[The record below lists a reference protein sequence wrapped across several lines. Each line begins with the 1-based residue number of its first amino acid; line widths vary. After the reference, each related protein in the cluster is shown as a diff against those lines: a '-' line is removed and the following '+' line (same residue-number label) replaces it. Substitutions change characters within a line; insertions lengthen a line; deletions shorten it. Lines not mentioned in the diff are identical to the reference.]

1 MQENFGARCDI
12 VFNVKDGTLKN
23 ANTNVTTLN
32 KQVNVATKNVSSLN
46 ATFENTFFA
55 LGSLNLAF
63 SAIGASL
70 GTVLKSSL
78 NLASTNEQLKNSLAS
93 LISLNHSSTDAQGK
107 AIDANTKWNASLA
120 LSLDTIKKLNVI
132 NLKTIYT
139 MQDMSEMFKSFYSTA
154 GSNMSLEEAIS
165 AMEAIAYAGQ
175 VSGASV
181 DSLKMTLDSL
191 GSGVAQTQTDF
202 GRFISSLGLSTEA
215 MSKAKAEGNLYSLI
229 IEKLGSFAQDASKS
243 ANTYEASVS
252 NLSNA
257 YDELKKKAIEPYF
270 EEIKNAINA
279 TSEAISR
286 NQEAIL
292 QSIGVFSRL
301 VASIALVWGASKSLN
316 LALKVIAPLRAYAL
330 GLQGV
335 TSCANGAN
343 LAINGLKTTLM
354 RFAPT
359 AGLFLVIEAWSRWND
374 YIKET
379 QENLNKLSKDGL
391 EKKLE
396 DAQKRLES
404 AKIKIADAR
413 SNGGIFSKF
422 KEEEGISEY
431 TQAYK
436 EIQDLEHRIKMLP
449 KEVKTQ
455 ELIAKNKEIALDPKI
470 IKDTSLA
477 YAEMAKVGL
486 SEYDLAL
493 LQIIEK
499 TQKWID
505 SGVELGDAL
514 QTQNI
519 LMQDLE
525 TRQALK
531 EMNAQLDIKAEEIA
545 FLNEGLK
552 KGIELEQIRYEKA
565 LLSLNARVAKE
576 VEVGEM
582 SLEFANRLYELEEKK
597 HKQALK
603 NIEEEYTLKS
613 GFSEY
618 FSSALSENFI
628 NVLDGGKLENFG
640 KNLQKSASQALGRSL
655 AKSFEDSKVGKAMD
669 KAFDLAITKASGAL
683 GSCLDGIFGKDFAS
697 NLSQALGGAL
707 AGIGI
712 GEAIT
717 NVLASFMPE
726 DHAKGAQ
733 KGGSIGSSLGG
744 LLGAGIGLAFGP
756 AGAIVGGLIGG
767 PSGGLLGSLIGG
779 FYNKKVETTAEGVEV
794 FGRGTKDYLNAK
806 EYTDQKET
814 KSYFWGL
821 YKKKKTWTDYSD
833 ANAYVIT
840 QVRNTLRGFENLIVD
855 IGGEVQEL
863 SIASGKYSSYD
874 ALADSVVSSV
884 ISSVM
889 KGADSATIS
898 GVSKMWSDYA
908 KSVDKSINEAVM
920 EGMSSFVKS
929 EQTYTKWL
937 YDFRGDTLGSA
948 KYTAE
953 LAQKEVDRLQEAL
966 GVSGINVDN
975 FLAFR
980 EEAIKNAFDPNTI
993 NLINALGEALM
1004 KSAEASKKF
1013 EEALKQENKTKLKA
1027 LDPFLKKTKTL
1038 EEANQTRGEI
1048 EAKTNLKI
1056 LSTLQKILKA
1066 QEVVSYGGAI

>member
-1 MQENFGARCDI
+1 MQENFGVNI

-23 ANTNVTTLN
+23 ANTNVTNLN
-32 KQVNVATKNVSSLN
+32 KQVSVTQKNVSSLN
-46 ATFENTFFA
+46 TTFENTFFA
-55 LGSLNLAF
+55 LSSLNLAF
-63 SAIGASL
+63 GAIGASL
-70 GTVLKSSL
+70 GATLKSSL

-93 LISLNHSSTDAQGK
+93 LISLNHSSVDDQEK
-107 AIDANTKWNASLA
+107 LIDATTKWNASLA
-120 LSLDTIKKLNVI
+120 LSEETIKKLNII

-139 MQDMSEMFKSFYSTA
+139 MKDMSEMFKSFYSTA
-154 GSNMSLEEAIS
+154 GSNMSLEEAIN

-191 GSGVAQTQTDF
+191 GAGVAQTQTDF
-202 GRFISSLGLSTEA
+202 GRFVSSLGLSTEA
-215 MSKAKAEGNLYSLI
+215 MSKAKKEGKLYALI
-229 IEKLGSFAQDASKS
+229 IEKLGGFSKDASRS

-257 YDELKKKAIEPYF
+257 FDELKKKAIEPYF
-270 EEIKNAINA
+270 EGIKNAINA
-279 TSEAISR
+279 TSEAISQ
-286 NQEAIL
+286 NQEVIL
-292 QSIGVFSRL
+292 DSLGVLARFTSSL
-301 VASIALVWGASKSLN
+301 ALVWGASKSLN
-316 LALKVIAPLRAYAL
+316 LALSVVAPLRAYAL
-330 GLQGV
+330 GLRGIEF
-335 TSCANGAN
+335 SANGAKMA
-343 LAINGLKTTLM
+343 LGGVSTLLK

-359 AGLFLVIEAWSRWND
+359 AGLFAVMEAWSKWND
-374 YIKET
+374 YIKQT
-379 QENLNKLSKDGL
+379 GENLNKLDKKGL
-391 EKKLE
+391 EYKLKEAEERLAKAGQRISQIDE
-396 DAQKRLES
+396 DIKRG
-404 AKIKIADAR
+404 KGWF
-413 SNGGIFSKF
+413 N
-422 KEEEGISEY
+422 EGKRVLAVGDYSE
-431 TQAYK
+431 AYK
-436 EIQDLEHRIKMLP
+436 EVQDLKHRLSLKSREESSKLISKKAVTQDLEAIK
-449 KEVKTQ
+449 KT
-455 ELIAKNKEIALDPKI
+455 N
-470 IKDTSLA
+470 LA
-477 YAEMAKVGL
+477 YLEMAKVGL

-493 LQIIEK
+493 LEIGEK
-499 TQKWID
+499 TQAWVN
-505 SGVELGDAL
+505 SGVSLNEAL
-514 QTQNI
+514 KTQNI

-525 TRQALK
+525 SKQALK
-531 EMNAQLDIKAEEIA
+531 EMNAELDLRAEEIA
-545 FLNEGLK
+545 LGNEGLK
-552 KGIELEQIRYEKA
+552 KGIELEQIRYKKA

-628 NVLDGGKLENFG
+628 NVLDGGQFENFG

-655 AKSFEDSKVGKAMD
+655 AKSFEDSRVGKAMD
-669 KAFDLAITKASGAL
+669 KAFNLAISGASEGL
-683 GSCLDGIFGKDFAS
+683 GKALNGIFGADFMNKFS
-697 NLSQALGGAL
+697 DALGGVL

-712 GEAIT
+712 GEAISS
-717 NVLASFMPE
+717 VLSSLMPE
-726 DHAKGAQ
+726 ENAKGAQ
-733 KGGSIGSSLGG
+733 KGGKIGSFTGAGLGAIIGSFVPGVGTLVGGLVGGIGGG
-744 LLGAGIGLAFGP
+744 LLGN
-756 AGAIVGGLIGG
+756 
-767 PSGGLLGSLIGG
+767 LIGG
-779 FYNKKVETTAEGVEV
+779 FYSKKVETTAEGVEV

-814 KSYFWGL
+814 KSYLWGL
-821 YKKKKTWTDYSD
+821 YKKEKTWTDYSD
-833 ANAYVIT
+833 ANAYALT

-908 KSVDKSINEAVM
+908 KSVDKSVSEAVM
-920 EGMSSFVKS
+920 EGMSSFIRQGQS
-929 EQTYTKWL
+929 YTKWL

-966 GVSGINVDN
+966 GVSGVNVDN

-993 NLINALGEALM
+993 NLINSLGEALM

-1027 LDPFLKKTKTL
+1027 LDPFLKKTKSL
-1038 EEANQTRGEI
+1038 QEASQTRGEI
-1048 EAKTNLKI
+1048 GEKINLKI